1 MHRLYK
7 LHNTREVLC
16 TNHEQ
21 LVKAPTPPLH
31 LPSPCPHPMI
41 STIITQPSHPD
52 NMDTSWKGQPHVLL
66 VTTGTFRNV
75 PLTSCSADDNTRI
88 LGHTLDSQVAGLTH
102 CRVTPLGG
110 ECEVQTLAIK
120 LELEGTAGSKTGFPV
135 FHKQVIEEA
144 VPLTDEREQPAL
156 TDDAV
161 AAAASCLGALAA
173 EVPVEHSI
181 SQEHHQP
188 ITITSNNTIPSRLS
202 DLVVAVAAA
211 AVGTPHSGFE
221 IQPVTTFHVAPKTFE
236 CKTCGKSFGQSCA
249 LSRHSR
255 SHSDER
261 PFTCQDC
268 GKSFRGRS
276 DLTKHTRRH
285 SGERPYRCAS
295 CDKSFSQKSNLLRHQ
310 CCHSDERSFTCD
322 TCGKAFGQKSNLQR
336 HCRCHMGERRYIC
349 AACKKAF
356 GQKSNLLRHAAA
368 CHSGERLYVCGEC
381 GKAFGQRSNL
391 ARHRL
396 SHNLKREAGS
406 PHECARCERVFEK
419 RCHLVS
425 HVRSHRGEIELE
437 MKMESEQCER
447 NAAGKKIEIEVQ
459 INDGM
464 EEENEQTSETLE
476 NDEKEKD
483 QKVYLDSEGNAMGN
497 MGMGNLENPA
507 SQSIKIEL
515 TETDL
520 HQEHK
525 VENNNE
531 LDKCVKEQEI
541 VTLESDDEEKI
552 GNSKK
557 IPTVHIL
564 VQQSLERSEEDAGN
578 GDCK

>member
-7 LHNTREVLC
+7 LHHTREVL
-16 TNHEQ
+16 
-21 LVKAPTPPLH
+21 
-31 LPSPCPHPMI
+31 
-41 STIITQPSHPD
+41 D

-110 ECEVQTLAIK
+110 ECEVQTVAIK

-135 FHKQVIEEA
+135 FHQQVIEEA
-144 VPLTDEREQPAL
+144 VPLTDELEQPAL

-202 DLVVAVAAA
+202 DLAVAVAAA
-211 AVGTPHSGFE
+211 AVGAPHSGFE

-276 DLTKHTRRH
+276 DLAKHTRRH

-310 CCHSDERSFTCD
+310 RCHSGERSFTCD

-336 HCRCHMGERRYIC
+336 HSRCHMGERRYIC

-368 CHSGERLYVCGEC
+368 CHSGERLHVCGEC
-381 GKAFGQRSNL
+381 GKAFGQKSNL

-406 PHECARCERVFEK
+406 MPPHECARCERVFEK
-419 RCHLVS
+419 RCHLVR

-437 MKMESEQCER
+437 MKMEEQCER

-507 SQSIKIEL
+507 SQSIEIEL

-557 IPTVHIL
+557 IARVHIL

>member
-1 MHRLYK
+1 
-7 LHNTREVLC
+7 
-16 TNHEQ
+16 
-21 LVKAPTPPLH
+21 
-31 LPSPCPHPMI
+31 
-41 STIITQPSHPD
+41 
-52 NMDTSWKGQPHVLL
+52 MDTSWKGQPHVLL

-75 PLTSCSADDNTRI
+75 PVTSCSDDNTRI

-110 ECEVQTLAIK
+110 ECEVQTVAIK
-120 LELEGTAGSKTGFPV
+120 LELEGTTGTKTVLGFPV
-135 FHKQVIEEA
+135 FHQQVIEEA
-144 VPLTDEREQPAL
+144 VPLTDELEQPAL
-156 TDDAV
+156 TDDAA

-173 EVPVEHSI
+173 EVPVEQSI

-188 ITITSNNTIPSRLS
+188 ITITSNSPIPSRLS
-202 DLVVAVAAA
+202 DLAVAVAAA
-211 AVGTPHSGFE
+211 AVGAPHSGFD
-221 IQPVTTFHVAPKTFE
+221 IQPVTTITVAPKTYE

-249 LSRHSR
+249 LARHSR

-276 DLTKHTRRH
+276 DLAKHTRRH

-310 CCHSDERSFTCD
+310 RCHSGERSFTCD

-336 HCRCHMGERRYIC
+336 HSRCHLGERRYIC

-368 CHSGERLYVCGEC
+368 CHSGERLHVCGEC
-381 GKAFGQRSNL
+381 GKAFGQKSNL

-396 SHNLKREAGS
+396 SHSLKREAAAMP

-419 RCHLVS
+419 RCHLVR
-425 HVRSHRGEIELE
+425 HVRSHRGEIEME
-437 MKMESEQCER
+437 MKMEEECER
-447 NAAGKKIEIEVQ
+447 NAAEKKMEIEGQ
-459 INDGM
+459 NKDGM
-464 EEENEQTSETLE
+464 AEENEQQPETLGT
-476 NDEKEKD
+476 DEREKD
-483 QKVYLDSEGNAMGN
+483 QKVFLQSEGNAMGN
-497 MGMGNLENPA
+497 MEIGNLGNATP
-507 SQSIKIEL
+507 QSIEIEL

-520 HQEHK
+520 RQEPK
-525 VENNNE
+525 VQNSNE
-531 LDKCVKEQEI
+531 LEKCEKEQDI
-541 VTLESDDEEKI
+541 ATLDSEDEEKI

-557 IPTVHIL
+557 IGGVQIL
-564 VQQSLERSEEDAGN
+564 VQQSLERSEEDTGN
-578 GDCK
+578 RDCKLP